1 MMLSAKRKEFE
12 NMATQETIIPQP
24 KTFGPLGNLPLV
36 DTKAPVQSLMKL
48 AEEQGPIF
56 KMDLPGRPGNLYI
69 SGRELVGDACD
80 ESRFEK
86 NVWAPLQNVRSFAGD
101 GLFTS
106 WTEEPNWRKAHN
118 ILMPSFSQRAM
129 IGYHDMMVDIAMQ
142 LVQKWARLNPDE
154 FVDVPEDMTRL
165 TLDTIGLCGF
175 HYRFN
180 SFYRESNHPFVE
192 AMTRSLDEAMS
203 QLQRLGVQNKLMI
216 GKKAQMRHDIDY
228 MFSLVDKIVKER
240 REHGDQG
247 ENDLLNNM
255 LSGEDSDTGEALSDE
270 NIRYQI
276 ITFLIAGHETTSGLL
291 SFALY
296 FMLHNPDKLKKAQE
310 EVDRILSD
318 SAAPTYKQV
327 REMKYIRMILSE
339 SLRLW
344 PTAPAF
350 SLRAKEDTLL
360 AGRYPMKKDEAVNV
374 LIPVLH
380 RDKDAWG
387 NDVEA
392 FQPERFEDPS
402 KVPDDAYKPFGNGQR
417 ACIGQQFALHEAT
430 LVLGMLLRHFEL
442 VDGANYELKVK
453 ETLTLKPDGF
463 TMQVRP
469 RANAPMAPVGSV
481 FGSEGTGP
489 AGTAAIAESESQGQ
503 PIEVDRHETPLTIL
517 YGSNLGTAE
526 GIAYELAEEGER
538 FGFRPTVSKMD
549 NATHNLPKEG
559 LLIIVTASYNGRPP
573 SNAGNFIVWLEKA
586 GANEAKGL
594 RYAVFGCGDRNWAST
609 YQRIPRVVDDTL
621 ERLGG
626 QKVLERGEGDAND
639 DFEQML
645 DDWKTQ
651 LWPAALQALG
661 IEATMPEEAQG
672 ETGGI
677 AVEFV
682 QASQISSPLA
692 DTYGA
697 VPMTLLRSFELQ
709 KPEGGR
715 STLHIELQV
724 PSGASY
730 KEGDHLGVL
739 PRNPRT
745 LVDRVLSRFGLQGD
759 TQVRLQGSGR
769 AAAHLPL
776 DRPVELRE
784 LLTSSVEL
792 QEPATRAQLKELAEK
807 TVCPPHRVEIEALL
821 NDDETYKR
829 EVLFKRLT
837 MLDILEKYRA
847 CEMEF
852 HRFLTLLPPL
862 KPRYY
867 SISSSP
873 KLDASTLSLTV
884 AVVRGPARRGSGEYA
899 GIASNY
905 LASLP
910 EGAELSAFIR
920 DPGSGFRLPEDPTT
934 PIIMVGPGTGLA
946 PFRGFLQ
953 ARHVQHEQGIALGEA
968 QLYFGCRNP
977 DTDYLYQDEL
987 EAYAQE
993 GLVRLHTAFSRVD
1006 GQPKT
1011 YVQHRMAE
1019 NTTEVIRLLDAGGIF
1034 YVCGDGTRMAP
1045 DVEATLLRAY
1055 RDVHEASEEEASNWL
1070 DELQESG
1077 RYVKD
1082 VWTGV

>member
-1 MMLSAKRKEFE
+1 
-12 NMATQETIIPQP
+12 MATKETMIPQP

-56 KMDLPGRPGNLYI
+56 RMDLPGRPNNLYI
-69 SGRELVGDACD
+69 SGRELVEDACD

-86 NVWAPLQNVRSFAGD
+86 NVWAPLQKVRSFSGD

-192 AMTRSLDEAMS
+192 AMTRSLDESMS
-203 QLQRLGVQNKLMI
+203 QLQRLGVHNKIMV
-216 GKKAQMRHDIDY
+216 GKKAQMQRDIDY

-240 REHGDQG
+240 RERGDQG

-255 LSGEDSDTGEALSDE
+255 LSGEDSDSGESLSDE

-296 FMLHNPDKLKKAQE
+296 FLLHNPDKLKKAQE
-310 EVDRILSD
+310 EVDRVLTD
-318 SAAPTYKQV
+318 AAPTYKQV
-327 REMKYIRMILSE
+327 REMKYIRMILNE
-339 SLRLW
+339 TLRLW

-360 AGRYPMKKDEAVNV
+360 AGRYPMAKGEAVNV

-380 RDKDAWG
+380 RDRSAWG
-387 NDVEA
+387 DEVEA
-392 FQPERFEDPS
+392 FRPERFEDPS
-402 KVPDDAYKPFGNGQR
+402 QVPNDAYKPFGNGQR
-417 ACIGQQFALHEAT
+417 ACIGQQFAMHEAT
-430 LVLGMLLRHFEL
+430 LVLGTLLRYFDI
-442 VDGANYELKVK
+442 VDGANYELKIK

-469 RANAPMAPVGSV
+469 RANAPMAASPFPGS
-481 FGSEGTGP
+481 
-489 AGTAAIAESESQGQ
+489 GTAVAEAE
-503 PIEVDRHETPLTIL
+503 PKKNEIEVDRHETPLTIL

-526 GIAYELAEEGER
+526 GIAHELAEEGEQL
-538 FGFRPTVSKMD
+538 GFRAEVSKMD
-549 NATHNLPKEG
+549 NGTNNLPKEG
-559 LLIIVTASYNGRPP
+559 LLLVVTASYNGKPP
-573 SNAGNFIVWLEKA
+573 SNAGQFTDWLDQAES
-586 GANEAKGL
+586 GSANGL
-594 RYAVFGCGDRNWAST
+594 HYAVFGCGDRNWANT
-609 YQRIPRVVDDTL
+609 YQRIPRQVDDAL

-626 QKVLERGEGDAND
+626 QRVLDRGEGDAND
-639 DFEQML
+639 DFEHML
-645 DDWKTQ
+645 DEWKGQ
-651 LWPAALQALG
+651 LWPAALKKLN
-661 IEATMPEEAQG
+661 IEASMSEAAQG
-672 ETGGI
+672 TPTGI
-677 AVEFV
+677 SVEFV
-682 QASQISSPLA
+682 DGVQVHSPLA

-697 VPMTLLRSFELQ
+697 VPMKIVRGIELQ
-709 KPEGGR
+709 LPEGGR
-715 STLHIELQV
+715 STRHIELEV
-724 PSGASY
+724 PAGASY

-739 PRNPRT
+739 PRNPRS
-745 LVDRVLSRFGLQGD
+745 LVDRVLARFGLQGD
-759 TQVRLQGSGR
+759 ARVQLQGSGR

-776 DRPVELRE
+776 GRPVELRE
-784 LLTSSVEL
+784 LLTGSVEL
-792 QEPATRAQLKELAEK
+792 QEPASRAQLKELAEV
-807 TVCPPHRVEIEALL
+807 TVCPPHKVEIEELMK
-821 NDDETYKR
+821 DEDIYKR

-852 HRFLTLLPPL
+852 KRFLTLLPPL

-873 KLDASTLSLTV
+873 KLDPDKLSLTV
-884 AVVRGPARRGSGEYA
+884 AVVRGPARSGRGEYA
-899 GIASNY
+899 GVASNY
-905 LASLP
+905 LAELP
-910 EGAELSAFIR
+910 EGAEISAFIR
-920 DPGSGFRLPEDPTT
+920 DPQSGFTLPEDPQT

-953 ARHVQHEQGIALGEA
+953 ACRVMKEQGVELGEA
-968 QLYFGCRNP
+968 QLYFGCRSP
-977 DTDYLYQDEL
+977 ETDFLYRDEL
-987 EAYAQE
+987 EAYAAE
-993 GLVRLHTAFSRVD
+993 GVVHLHTAFSRVE

-1019 NTTEVIRLLDAGGIF
+1019 NTNEVIRLLDEGGIF
-1034 YVCGDGTRMAP
+1034 YVCGDGVQMAP
-1045 DVEATLLRAY
+1045 DVEETLRRAY
-1055 RDVHEASEEEASNWL
+1055 RDVHNANEEESQHWL
-1070 DELQESG
+1070 DELQENG

-1082 VWTGV
+1082 VWTGI

>member
-1 MMLSAKRKEFE
+1 
-12 NMATQETIIPQP
+12 MATNETAIPQP

-56 KMDLPGRPGNLYI
+56 KMDLPGRPNNLYI
-69 SGRELVGDACD
+69 SGRELVEDACD

-86 NVWAPLQNVRSFAGD
+86 NVWAPLQNVRSFSGD

-129 IGYHDMMVDIAMQ
+129 AGYHDMMVDIAMQ

-154 FVDVPEDMTRL
+154 FVEVPEDMTRL

-192 AMTRSLDEAMS
+192 AMTRSLDESMS

-216 GKKAQMRHDIDY
+216 GKKAQMRHDIEY
-228 MFSLVDKIVKER
+228 MFALVDKIVKER
-240 REHGDQG
+240 RERGDQG
-247 ENDLLNNM
+247 EKDLLNNM
-255 LSGEDSDTGEALSDE
+255 LGGQDPDTGDSLSDE

-296 FMLHNPDKLKKAQE
+296 FLLHHPDALAKAQA
-310 EVDRILSD
+310 EVDGILTD
-318 SAAPTYKQV
+318 SSAPTYKQV
-327 REMKYIRMILSE
+327 REMKYIRMILNE
-339 SLRLW
+339 TLRLW

-350 SLRAKEDTLL
+350 SLRAKEDTKL
-360 AGRYPMKKDEAVNV
+360 AGRYPMQKGEAVNV
-374 LIPVLH
+374 LIPTLH
-380 RDKDAWG
+380 RDKSAWG
-387 NDVEA
+387 DDVEK
-392 FQPERFEDPS
+392 FRPERFEDPS
-402 KVPDDAYKPFGNGQR
+402 KIPDDAYKPFGNGQR

-430 LVLGMLLRHFEL
+430 LVLGTLLRHFDI
-442 VDGANYELKVK
+442 VDGANYELKIK

-469 RANAPMAPVGSV
+469 RANAPMAPAPAA
-481 FGSEGTGP
+481 FGGNLAAG
-489 AGTAAIAESESQGQ
+489 GTAVSEAG
-503 PIEVDRHETPLTIL
+503 PKENEIEVDRHETPLTVL

-526 GIAYELAEEGER
+526 GIAHELAEEGER
-538 FGFRPTVSKMD
+538 LGFRAEVSKMD
-549 NATHNLPKEG
+549 NAAGNLPKSG
-559 LLIIVTASYNGRPP
+559 LLIVVTASYNGRPP
-573 SNAGNFIVWLEKA
+573 SNAGEFVAWLDKAEA
-586 GANEAKGL
+586 GAASGL
-594 RYAVFGCGDRNWAST
+594 RYAVFGCGDRNWANT
-609 YQRIPRVVDDTL
+609 YQRIPRLVDEAL

-626 QKVLERGEGDAND
+626 ERALERGEGDAND
-639 DFEQML
+639 DFERML
-645 DDWKTQ
+645 DEWKEK
-651 LWPAALQALG
+651 LWPAALKALD
-661 IEATMPEEAQG
+661 IEATMPESAKG
-672 ETGGI
+672 SPGGI
-677 AVEFV
+677 SVEFV
-682 QASQISSPLA
+682 ESAKAHSPLA
-692 DTYGA
+692 DAYEA
-697 VPMTLLRSFELQ
+697 VPMKIVRSFELQ
-709 KPEGGR
+709 HPEGGR
-715 STLHIELQV
+715 STRHIELEV
-724 PSGASY
+724 PAGASY

-745 LVDRVLSRFGLQGD
+745 LVDRVLARFGLQGD
-759 TQVRLQGSGR
+759 ARVQLQGSGR

-776 DRPVELRE
+776 GRPVELRE
-784 LLTSSVEL
+784 LLTGSVEL
-792 QEPATRAQLKELAEK
+792 QEPASRAQLKELAER
-807 TVCPPHRVEIEALL
+807 TVCPPHKVEIEALMK
-821 NDDETYKR
+821 DEETYKR

-852 HRFLTLLPPL
+852 ERFLTLLPPL

-873 KLDASTLSLTV
+873 KSDPRRLSLTV
-884 AVVRGPARRGSGEYA
+884 AVVRGPARSGNGEYA
-899 GIASNY
+899 GVASNY

-910 EGAELSAFIR
+910 EGAEISAFIR
-920 DPGSGFRLPEDPTT
+920 DPGSGFALPEDPST
-934 PIIMVGPGTGLA
+934 PIVMVGPGTGLA

-953 ARHVQHEQGIALGEA
+953 ARRVLKEQGAALGEA
-968 QLYFGCRNP
+968 QLYFGCRSP
-977 DTDYLYQDEL
+977 ETDFLYQDEL
-987 EAYAQE
+987 ESYAE
-993 GLVRLHTAFSRVD
+993 DGLVHLHTAFSRVE

-1019 NTTEVIRLLDAGGIF
+1019 NTDEVIRLLDEGGIF
-1034 YVCGDGTRMAP
+1034 YVCGDGVHMAP
-1045 DVEATLLRAY
+1045 DVENTLRRSY
-1055 RDVHEASEEEASNWL
+1055 RDVHGVGEEEAQRWL
-1070 DELQESG
+1070 NELEENG

-1082 VWTGV
+1082 VWTGI

>member
-1 MMLSAKRKEFE
+1 
-12 NMATQETIIPQP
+12 MATPETKIPQP

-69 SGRELVGDACD
+69 SGRELVADACD

-129 IGYHDMMVDIAMQ
+129 AGYHDMMVDIAMQ

-154 FVDVPEDMTRL
+154 FVEVPEDMTRL

-192 AMTRSLDEAMS
+192 AMTRSLDESMS
-203 QLQRLGVQNKLMI
+203 QLQRLGVQNKLML
-216 GKKAQMRHDIDY
+216 GKKAQMRHDIEY

-240 REHGDQG
+240 RERGDQG
-247 ENDLLNNM
+247 EKDLLNNM
-255 LSGEDSDTGEALSDE
+255 LGGQDPDTGESLSDE

-296 FMLHNPDKLKKAQE
+296 FLLHHPDALRKAQE
-310 EVDRILSD
+310 EVDGILTD

-339 SLRLW
+339 TLRLW

-350 SLRAKEDTLL
+350 SLRAKEDTNL
-360 AGRYPMKKDEAVNV
+360 AGRYPMAAGEAVNV

-380 RDKDAWG
+380 RDKSAWG
-387 NDVEA
+387 DDVEA
-392 FQPERFEDPS
+392 FRPERFEDPS
-402 KVPDDAYKPFGNGQR
+402 KIPDDAYKPFGNGQR

-430 LVLGMLLRHFEL
+430 LVLGMLLRHFDI
-442 VDGANYELKVK
+442 VDGAKYELKVK

-469 RANAPMAPVGSV
+469 RANAPMAPAPTLSNAA
-481 FGSEGTGP
+481 SS
-489 AGTAAIAESESQGQ
+489 AGGAAVAEAE
-503 PIEVDRHETPLTIL
+503 PRTDEIEADRHETPLTVL

-526 GIAYELAEEGER
+526 GIAHELAEEGER
-538 FGFRPTVSKMD
+538 LGFRASVAKMD
-549 NATHNLPKEG
+549 NAAGNLPSEG
-559 LLIIVTASYNGRPP
+559 MLIVVTASYNGRPP
-573 SNAGNFIVWLEKA
+573 SNAGEFMAWLDKA
-586 GANEAKGL
+586 EAGSAKGL
-594 RYAVFGCGDRNWAST
+594 HYAVFGCGDRNWANT
-609 YQRIPRVVDDTL
+609 YQRIPRLVDEAL
-621 ERLGG
+621 ERLGAERAS
-626 QKVLERGEGDAND
+626 ERGEGDAND
-639 DFEQML
+639 DFERML
-645 DDWKTQ
+645 DDWKQ
-651 LWPAALQALG
+651 KLWPEVLRALD
-661 IEATMPEEAQG
+661 IEAKMPEEADQA
-672 ETGGI
+672 TPAGI
-677 AVEFV
+677 RVEFV
-682 QASQISSPLA
+682 DAERAASPLA

-697 VPMTLLRSFELQ
+697 LPMKILRSVELQ
-709 KPEGGR
+709 APEGER
-715 STLHIELQV
+715 STRHIELEV
-724 PSGASY
+724 PAAASY

-739 PRNPRT
+739 PRNPRP
-745 LVDRVLSRFGLQGD
+745 LVDRVLARFGLQGD
-759 TQVRLQGSGR
+759 ARVQLQGSGR

-776 DRPVELRE
+776 GRPVELRE
-784 LLTSSVEL
+784 LLTGSVEL

-807 TVCPPHRVEIEALL
+807 TVCPPHKVEIEALMK
-821 NDDETYKR
+821 DEETYKR

-852 HRFLTLLPPL
+852 QRFLTLLPPL

-873 KLDASTLSLTV
+873 KLDPKRLSLTV
-884 AVVRGPARRGSGEYA
+884 AVVRGPARGGNGEYA

-905 LASLP
+905 LAGLP
-910 EGAELSAFIR
+910 EGAEVSAFVR
-920 DPGSGFRLPEDPTT
+920 DPGSGFALPEDPAT
-934 PIIMVGPGTGLA
+934 PIVMVGPGTGLA

-953 ARHVQHEQGIALGEA
+953 ARRVLKEQGAVLGEA
-968 QLYFGCRNP
+968 QLYFGCRSP
-977 DTDYLYQDEL
+977 ETDFLYRDEL
-987 EAYAQE
+987 ESYAEE
-993 GLVRLHTAFSRVD
+993 GIVKLHTAFSRVE

-1019 NTTEVIRLLDAGGIF
+1019 NTAEVIRLLDAGGIF
-1034 YVCGDGTRMAP
+1034 YVCGDGVHMAP
-1045 DVEATLLRAY
+1045 DVETTLRRSY
-1055 RDVHEASEEEASNWL
+1055 RDVHGVSEEEAQRWL
-1070 DELQESG
+1070 NDLEDAG

-1082 VWTGV
+1082 VWTGI

>member
-1 MMLSAKRKEFE
+1 MKTNPTA
-12 NMATQETIIPQP
+12 IPQP

-69 SGRELVGDACD
+69 SGRELVEDACD

-154 FVDVPEDMTRL
+154 FVEVPEDMTRL

-192 AMTRSLDEAMS
+192 AMTRSLDESMS
-203 QLQRLGVQNKLMI
+203 QLQRLGVHNKLMI
-216 GKKAQMRHDIDY
+216 GKKAQMQRDIDY
-228 MFSLVDKIVKER
+228 MFALVDKIVKER
-240 REHGDQG
+240 REHGDRG

-255 LSGEDSDTGEALSDE
+255 LGGQDPDTGESLSDE

-296 FMLHNPDKLKKAQE
+296 FLLHNPDKLRKAQE
-310 EVDRILSD
+310 EVDRILTD
-318 SAAPTYKQV
+318 SSAPTYKQV

-350 SLRAKEDTLL
+350 SLRAKQDTLL
-360 AGRYPMKKDEAVNV
+360 AGRYPMAKGEAVNV
-374 LIPVLH
+374 LIPMLH
-380 RDKDAWG
+380 RDTNAWG
-387 NDVEA
+387 EEVED
-392 FQPERFEDPS
+392 FRPERFEDPS
-402 KVPDDAYKPFGNGQR
+402 QVPEDAYKPFGSGQR

-430 LVLGMLLRHFEL
+430 LVLGTVLRHFDI
-442 VDGANYELKVK
+442 VDGAGYELKIK

-463 TMQVRP
+463 KMQVRP
-469 RANAPMAPVGSV
+469 RAAAPMAPAPLATNAAS
-481 FGSEGTGP
+481 SAP
-489 AGTAAIAESESQGQ
+489 ARTDVDSKPA
-503 PIEVDRHETPLTIL
+503 IEVDRHDTPLTVL

-526 GIAYELAEEGER
+526 GIAHELAEEGER
-538 FGFRPTVSKMD
+538 YGFRAQVSKMD
-549 NATHNLPKEG
+549 SAAGNLPTEG
-559 LLIIVTASYNGRPP
+559 LLLVVTASYNGRPP
-573 SNAGNFIVWLEKA
+573 SNAGEFVSWLESAA
-586 GANEAKGL
+586 GGSAEGL
-594 RYAVFGCGDRNWAST
+594 HYAVFGCGDRNWAST
-609 YQRIPRVVDDTL
+609 YQRIPRLVDEAL

-626 QKVLERGEGDAND
+626 TRAAPRGEGDADD

-645 DDWKTQ
+645 DEWKTG
-651 LWPAALQALG
+651 LWPSVLQAMKIEVSVPETQDASPAG
-661 IEATMPEEAQG
+661 IS
-672 ETGGI
+672 
-677 AVEFV
+677 VEFV
-682 QASQISSPLA
+682 DGMQVHSPLA

-697 VPMTLLRSFELQ
+697 VPMRVMRSFELQ
-709 KPEGGR
+709 SPAGGR
-715 STLHIELQV
+715 STRHIELEV
-724 PSGASY
+724 PAGASY

-745 LVDRVLSRFGLQGD
+745 LVDRVLARFGLQGD
-759 TQVRLQGSGR
+759 ARVELQGSGR

-776 DRPVELRE
+776 GRPVELRE
-784 LLTSSVEL
+784 LLTGSVEL
-792 QEPATRAQLKELAEK
+792 QEPASRAQLRELAER
-807 TVCPPHRVEIEALL
+807 TVCPPHKVEIEALMQSE
-821 NDDETYKR
+821 ETYKR

-837 MLDILEKYRA
+837 MLDILDKYRA

-852 HRFLTLLPPL
+852 QRFLTLLPPL

-873 KLDASTLSLTV
+873 KADRGKLSLTV
-884 AVVRGPARRGSGEYA
+884 AVVRGPARAGQGEYA

-905 LASLP
+905 LANLP

-920 DPGSGFRLPEDPTT
+920 DPGSGFALPEDPSV
-934 PIIMVGPGTGLA
+934 PIVMVGPGTGLA

-953 ARHVQHEQGIALGEA
+953 ARRALREQGAQLGEA
-968 QLYFGCRNP
+968 QLYFGCRSP
-977 DTDYLYQDEL
+977 ETDFLYKDEL
-987 EAYAQE
+987 EAYAAE
-993 GLVRLHTAFSRVD
+993 GLVQLHTAFSRVE

-1019 NTTEVIRLLDAGGIF
+1019 NTNEVIRLLDQGGIF
-1034 YVCGDGTRMAP
+1034 YICGDGVHMAP
-1045 DVEATLLRAY
+1045 DVEESLRRAY
-1055 RDVHEASEEEASNWL
+1055 RDVHGADEAESVRWL
-1070 DELQESG
+1070 EELQEHG

-1082 VWTGV
+1082 VWTGI

>member
-1 MMLSAKRKEFE
+1 M
-12 NMATQETIIPQP
+12 TTPQTTVPQP
-24 KTFGPLGNLPLV
+24 KTYGPLGNLPLV

-48 AEEQGPIF
+48 AEQQGPIF

-86 NVWAPLQNVRSFAGD
+86 NVWAPLQKVRSFSGD

-142 LVQKWARLNPDE
+142 LVQKWSRLNPDE
-154 FVDVPEDMTRL
+154 FVDVAEDMTRL

-192 AMTRSLDEAMS
+192 AMTRSLDESMS

-216 GKKAQMRHDIDY
+216 GKKAQMERDIEY

-240 REHGDQG
+240 RERGDQG

-255 LSGEDSDTGEALSDE
+255 LSGEDSDTGESLSDE

-291 SFALY
+291 AFALY
-296 FMLHNPDKLKKAQE
+296 FLLHNPDKLRKAQE
-310 EVDRILSD
+310 EVDAILTD
-318 SAAPTYKQV
+318 SSAPSYKQV

-360 AGRYPMKKDEAVNV
+360 AGRYPMAKNEAVNV
-374 LIPVLH
+374 LIPMLH
-380 RDKDAWG
+380 RDTDAWG
-387 NDVEA
+387 DDVEA
-392 FQPERFEDPS
+392 FRPERFEDPS
-402 KVPDDAYKPFGNGQR
+402 KIPDDAYKPFGNGQR

-430 LVLGMLLRHFEL
+430 LVLGTLLRHFDF
-442 VDGANYELKVK
+442 VDGANYELKIK

-463 TMQVRP
+463 TMQIRP
-469 RANAPMAPVGSV
+469 RANAPMAPVPTASGVMGNSSV
-481 FGSEGTGP
+481 GG
-489 AGTAAIAESESQGQ
+489 AAVVEAKPQENE
-503 PIEVDRHETPLTIL
+503 IEVDRHETPLTIL

-526 GIAYELAEEGER
+526 GIAHELAEEGER
-538 FGFRPTVSKMD
+538 HGFRAEVSKMD
-549 NATHNLPKEG
+549 NAAENLPTEG
-559 LLIIVTASYNGRPP
+559 LLLVVTASYNGRPP
-573 SNAGNFIVWLEKA
+573 SNAEQFISWLEKA
-586 GANEAKGL
+586 ERESAEGL
-594 RYAVFGCGDRNWAST
+594 HYAVFGCGDRNWAST
-609 YQRIPRVVDDTL
+609 YQRIPRVVDEAL

-626 QKVLERGEGDAND
+626 TRAVQRGEGDAND
-639 DFEQML
+639 DFEHML
-645 DDWKTQ
+645 GEWKTQ
-651 LWPAALQALG
+651 LWPSVLKAMDIDAS
-661 IEATMPEEAQG
+661 MPEQAQD
-672 ETGGI
+672 TAAGI
-677 AVEFV
+677 SVEFV
-682 QASQISSPLA
+682 NGQDHHSPLA

-697 VPMTLLRSFELQ
+697 VPMRILRSFELQ
-709 KPEGGR
+709 APEGGR
-715 STLHIELQV
+715 STRHIELEV
-724 PSGASY
+724 PAGASY
-730 KEGDHLGVL
+730 KEGDHVGVL
-739 PRNPRT
+739 PRNPRS
-745 LVDRVLSRFGLQGD
+745 LVDRVLARFGLQGD
-759 TQVRLQGSGR
+759 ARVQLQGSGR

-776 DRPVELRE
+776 GRPVELRE

-792 QEPATRAQLKELAEK
+792 QEPATRTQLKELAER
-807 TVCPPHRVEIEALL
+807 TVCPPHKVEIEALMQGE
-821 NDDETYKR
+821 ETYKR

-852 HRFLTLLPPL
+852 QRFLTLLPPL

-873 KLDASTLSLTV
+873 KQDAGRLSLTV
-884 AVVRGPARRGSGEYA
+884 AVVQAPARSGIGEYA

-905 LASLP
+905 LADLP
-910 EGAELSAFIR
+910 EGTELSAFIR
-920 DPGSGFRLPEDPTT
+920 DPGNGFTLPKDSTV
-934 PIIMVGPGTGLA
+934 PIVMVGPGTGLA

-953 ARHVQHEQGIALGEA
+953 ARQALQEQGVQLGEA
-968 QLYFGCRNP
+968 QLYFGCRSP
-977 DTDYLYQDEL
+977 ETDFLYRDEL
-987 EAYAQE
+987 ESYAAE
-993 GLVRLHTAFSRVD
+993 GLVHLHTAFSRVE

-1019 NTTEVIRLLDAGGIF
+1019 NTDEVIRLLDQGGIF
-1034 YVCGDGTRMAP
+1034 YVCGDGVQMAP
-1045 DVEATLLRAY
+1045 DVEESLRRAY
-1055 RDVHEASEEEASNWL
+1055 RDVHDADEAESVQWL
-1070 DELQESG
+1070 DDLQERG

-1082 VWTGV
+1082 VWTGI